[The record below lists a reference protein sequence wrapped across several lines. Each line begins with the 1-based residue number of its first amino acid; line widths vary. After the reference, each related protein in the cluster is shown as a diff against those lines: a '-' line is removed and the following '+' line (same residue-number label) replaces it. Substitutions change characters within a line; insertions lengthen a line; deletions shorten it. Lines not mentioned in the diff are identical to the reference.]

1 MVFALLTMLFTVGSA
16 QQVDVTFL
24 GCYDSYGM
32 LKESS
37 GYTQLCQ
44 QHPQLNDISRY
55 LVDTGGKE
63 VFLIVPRDKDADI
76 VIREATAPGES
87 SSASAKELYRSDST
101 QPFLISCNDSH
112 SFCDVTIRVTT
123 YGEKDDIV
131 TEFMPLAPD
140 TQVKTLD
147 MKNFTMGDAPLGISV
162 MLKNGRVSA
171 CYDKQ
176 TINNWLTSQSCVADG
191 WVSLQGINGV
201 VKDIYVADIGQD
213 TNPVLGILMSDGT
226 VRMYRLFDGIKGEY
240 YVSAQLPNM
249 KDIVGFTDVANDK
262 EERDYVT
269 FFAVDSKGKQ
279 YEMETFF
286 PCGNIDYDVTGDYPY
301 SHCTISLGNSGNM
314 KFVATPVNGQP
325 AVVRSGT
332 YTVTLIADGKG
343 IDTYR
348 VDYHLTRVLKNDRSA
363 YSVLNGSFTMTYDFA
378 HGTATAVKPIRGNE
392 LGIGIG
398 QSRTVKLTPDAL
410 Y

>member
-1 MVFALLTMLFTVGSA
+1 MLFAVGKA
-16 QQVDVTFL
+16 QQQVEVNFL
-24 GCYDSYGM
+24 GHYDSYGM

-37 GYTQLCQ
+37 AYATLCQ
-44 QHPQLNDISRY
+44 QFPQLNDISRY

-63 VFLIVPRDKDADI
+63 VFLIVPHDKDADI
-76 VIREATAPGES
+76 VIREATVPNES
-87 SSASAKELYRSDST
+87 SLGPTKELYHSDSM

-112 SFCDVTIRVTT
+112 SFCDVTIRATT

-147 MKNFTMGDAPLGISV
+147 MNQFTMGDKPLGISV
-162 MLKNGRVSA
+162 MLKNGRVA
-171 CYDKQ
+171 AYYDKQ
-176 TINNWLTSQSCVADG
+176 TVNAWLYEYKCATDG
-191 WVSLQGINGV
+191 WVSLQGINGI

-213 TNPVLGILMSDGT
+213 TNPVLGMLMSDGT

-240 YVSAQLPNM
+240 YVSAQLPDM
-249 KDIVGFTDVANDK
+249 KDIVGFTDVAKDN

-286 PCGNIDYDVTGDYPY
+286 PCGNIDYDVAGDYPY

-348 VDYHLTRVLKNDRSA
+348 VDYHLTRVLKNGRSA
-363 YSVLNGSFTMTYDFA
+363 YSVLNGSFTLTYDFA
-378 HGTATAVKPIRGNE
+378 HGNATAVKPIRGNE

-398 QSRTVKLTPDAL
+398 QSRTVKLMSDS
-410 Y
+410 